1 MNDYFEREFLALERE
16 LLRLKT
22 SAQRSSGTVV
32 TTKTVQ
38 PISVQLVDLNTYC
51 RGYTYYVIEP
61 ETDSIVNITL
71 DWYYEDVSKE
81 WQVPRVSRS
90 FGVNKIIQPSGK
102 IILEFYA
109 YGTTWSTDNSDDLSR
124 LRNGETVIITANATI
139 QSTNEFTIRSM

>member
-1 MNDYFEREFLALERE
+1 MNDYFEREFVALERE

-32 TTKTVQ
+32 TTKTIIPVEVKL
-38 PISVQLVDLNTYC
+38 INYDTYC
-51 RGYTYYVIEP
+51 RGYSYYVIEP
-61 ETDSIVNITL
+61 SSDSIINVTL

-90 FGVNKIIQPSGK
+90 FGVNKTIQQSGK

-109 YGTTWSTDNSDDLSR
+109 YGTTWSTDSSDDLSR
-124 LRNGETVIITANATI
+124 LKNGETVIITANATI
-139 QSTNEFTIRSM
+139 QSTNDFTIRSM

>member
-1 MNDYFEREFLALERE
+1 MNEYFEREFLALERE

-22 SAQRSSGTVV
+22 SAQRSSGTVI
-32 TTKTVQ
+32 TTKITQ

-51 RGYTYYVIEP
+51 RGYAYYVIEP

-81 WQVPRVSRS
+81 WEVPRVSRS

-109 YGTTWSTDNSDDLSR
+109 YGTTWSTDSSDDLSR
-124 LRNGETVIITANATI
+124 LGNGETVIITANATI
-139 QSTNEFTIRSM
+139 QSTNSFTIRSM